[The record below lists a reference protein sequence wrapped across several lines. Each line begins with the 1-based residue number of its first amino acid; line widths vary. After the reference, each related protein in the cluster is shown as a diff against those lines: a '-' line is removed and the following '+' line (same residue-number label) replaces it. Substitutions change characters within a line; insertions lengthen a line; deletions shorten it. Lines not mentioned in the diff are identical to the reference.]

1 MVKEGNLAHAN
12 ARCGLQPLAT
22 MPKVS
27 VIIPCY
33 NEQATIGLLLDALY
47 AQTFPRAEMEVVIA
61 DGFSTDGTRAAIA
74 AWAKAHPDLPVRVVD
89 NPRRII
95 PAGLNRAIAA
105 ARGEFIVRLDAHS
118 VPAPDYIERSVAAL
132 EQGLG
137 ANVGGVWEITPGGKG
152 WIARGI
158 AAAASHP
165 LGVGDAR
172 YRYASSAGEVDTVP
186 FGAFRRSLIEQIGA
200 YDESLLTNEDYE
212 FNVRVRAAGGKVWLD
227 PAIRSRYFARPTLA
241 ALAKQYWRYGFW
253 KAKMLRRYPNTLRWR
268 QALPPLFVLAF
279 IVLGVLGIFWKPA
292 LWLWM
297 AQVGIYALA
306 LVAAGIQTAV
316 TRRDPALAIGVPL
329 AIATMHFAWG
339 SAFLA
344 SLFTPKPLKPKPNSK

>member
-1 MVKEGNLAHAN
+1 M
-12 ARCGLQPLAT
+12 T
-22 MPKVS
+22 PKVS
-27 VIIPCY
+27 VIVPCY

-47 AQTFPRAEMEVVIA
+47 AQTFPRSEMEVIIA
-61 DGFSTDGTRAAIA
+61 DGLSTDNTRSVIA
-74 AWAKAHPDLPVRVVD
+74 EWTREHPDLAVRVVD

-105 ARGEFIVRLDAHS
+105 ARGEFIVRLDGHS
-118 VPAPDYIERSVAAL
+118 VPAPDYIERSIAAL

-137 ANVGGVWEITPGGKG
+137 ANVGGVWEITPSGKS
-152 WIARGI
+152 WIARSI

-200 YDESLLTNEDYE
+200 FDESLLANEDYE

-227 PAIRSRYFARPTLA
+227 PAIRSRYFARPTLT

-253 KAKMLRRYPNTLRWR
+253 KAKMLRRYPKTIRWR
-268 QALPPLFVLAF
+268 QALPPLFVLALLALPV
-279 IVLGVLGIFWKPA
+279 IGVFWRPA
-292 LWLWM
+292 LWLWV
-297 AQVGIYALA
+297 AQVVIYALA
-306 LVAAGIQTAV
+306 LALAGLQMALK
-316 TRRDPALAIGVPL
+316 RRDLALAIGAPL
-329 AIATMHFAWG
+329 AIATMHLSWG
-339 SAFLA
+339 SGVLA
-344 SLFTPKPLKPKPNSK
+344 GLLIPAPQNPSSAT